1 MKLSVFTSV
10 LLAGLVAA
18 QQEKLPTC
26 AQPCVDQYTTG
37 SGVAGCGQFD
47 FKCICSNKSFLSG
60 IACCLE
66 KECDKAG
73 RESAVKYAKQ
83 ICSTAGVKDL
93 PDEVTCDKSAASGSA
108 SSDASSGASTP
119 TSSASSSETSS
130 ADSSSSSDSGNAASR
145 GAAGVLGVAAAMLF
159 AL

>member
-18 QQEKLPTC
+18 QQEKLPKC
-26 AQPCVDQYTTG
+26 AQPCVDKYTTG
-37 SGVAGCGQFD
+37 GGVAGCGQLD
-47 FKCICSNKSFLSG
+47 VKCICSNKNFLSG

-66 KECDKAG
+66 DKCDAAGKET
-73 RESAVKYAKQ
+73 AVKYAKQ
-83 ICSTAGVKDL
+83 ICSTAGVTDL

-108 SSDASSGASTP
+108 TGTP
-119 TSSASSSETSS
+119 TSSASSSQTTPAS
-130 ADSSSSSDSGNAASR
+130 ASASGDSGNAAAR
-145 GAAGVLGVAAAMLF
+145 EGTAGVLGVVMAMLF

>member
-26 AQPCVDQYTTG
+26 AEPCVTKYTTG
-37 SGVAGCGQFD
+37 GGIAGCGQLD
-47 FKCICSNKSFLSG
+47 VKCICSNKDFLSG

-66 KECDKAG
+66 DKCDASGKEA
-73 RESAVKYAKQ
+73 AVKYAKQ
-83 ICSTAGVKDL
+83 ICSTAGVTNL
-93 PDEVTCDKSAASGSA
+93 PDEVTCDKNAASG
-108 SSDASSGASTP
+108 TP
-119 TSSASSSETSS
+119 TSSASSSQTTPATSS
-130 ADSSSSSDSGNAASR
+130 AGGDSGNAAAR
-145 GAAGVLGVAAAMLF
+145 EGAAGVLGVVMAMLF

>member
-1 MKLSVFTSV
+1 MKLSIFTSV
-10 LLAGLVAA
+10 VLAGLVAA

-37 SGVAGCGQFD
+37 KGVAGCGQFD

-108 SSDASSGASTP
+108 STP

-130 ADSSSSSDSGNAASR
+130 ADSSSSTDDSGNAASR

>member
-10 LLAGLVAA
+10 VLAGLVAA
-18 QQEKLPTC
+18 QQEKLPKC

-37 SGVAGCGQFD
+37 GGVAGCGQLD
-47 FKCICSNKSFLSG
+47 IKCICSNQNFLSG

-66 KECDKAG
+66 EKCDTEGKDA
-73 RESAVKYAKQ
+73 AVKYAKQ

-93 PDEVTCDKSAASGSA
+93 PDDVKCDKSAASGSA
-108 SSDASSGASTP
+108 SSATGATTP
-119 TSSASSSETSS
+119 TSSAASAASASSTGDS
-130 ADSSSSSDSGNAASR
+130 DSSNTNAGAR
-145 GAAGVLGVAAAMLF
+145 EGAAGIFGVAMAMLF